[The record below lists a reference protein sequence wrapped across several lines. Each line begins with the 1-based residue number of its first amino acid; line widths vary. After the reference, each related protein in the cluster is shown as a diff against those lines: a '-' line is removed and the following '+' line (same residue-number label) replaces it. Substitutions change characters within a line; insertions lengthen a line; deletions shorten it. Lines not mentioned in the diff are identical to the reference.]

1 VKVIARI
8 PALHSP
14 TIQASPPPQAPLPT
28 PLPSRP
34 RETSRHRTASAARP
48 RFPAVSVSLL
58 AVLAV
63 VVWMLASWNDGRRLA
78 RARQERIA
86 RIQAFEAASGT
97 VAR

>member
-1 VKVIARI
+1 
-8 PALHSP
+8 
-14 TIQASPPPQAPLPT
+14 
-28 PLPSRP
+28 
-34 RETSRHRTASAARP
+34 
-48 RFPAVSVSLL
+48 VSVSVL

-63 VVWMLASWNDGRRLA
+63 VVWMVASWNDGRRLA

>member
-8 PALHSP
+8 PALDSP
-14 TIQASPPPQAPLPT
+14 TVAAASPADSPQPAARSRT
-28 PLPSRP
+28 PLRR
-34 RETSRHRTASAARP
+34 REASAARP
-48 RFPAVSVSLL
+48 RFPGVSVSVL

-63 VVWMLASWNDGRRLA
+63 VVWMVASWNDGRRLA
-78 RARQERIA
+78 RARQERMA

>member
-1 VKVIARI
+1 MKVIARI
-8 PALHSP
+8 PALDSP
-14 TIQASPPPQAPLPT
+14 TVAAASPADPPPLPAT
-28 PLPSRP
+28 RSGPRLRRP
-34 RETSRHRTASAARP
+34 EASASRP
-48 RFPAVSVSLL
+48 RFPGVSVSLL

-63 VVWMLASWNDGRRLA
+63 VVWMVASWNDGRRLA

>member
-8 PALHSP
+8 PLLESPAVAAAPALDPP
-14 TIQASPPPQAPLPT
+14 TQRPPRD
-28 PLPSRP
+28 RP
-34 RETSRHRTASAARP
+34 PRRAREASALRP
-48 RFPAVSVSLL
+48 RFPGVSVSVL

-78 RARQERIA
+78 RARQERMA